1 MRVCVCVRCWWDV
14 LQVYGIL
21 VTQLLVFFGGIG
33 LAVET
38 ASIRN
43 FIQSHAALL
52 WVAYVLM

>member
-1 MRVCVCVRCWWDV
+1 M
-14 LQVYGIL
+14 YGIL